1 MIRICNLA
9 KYYET
14 GAPALT
20 NINLNVSKGEFVYIT
35 GPSGAGKSTLLRLL
49 FCGTSPTRGQI
60 LVNGR
65 NITRMGASQIPYL
78 RRQLGVVFQ
87 DFKLIKTRTL
97 MENVAFPL
105 EVQGIRRQE
114 VAKRV
119 FRALQM
125 EKLEKYLKKYPL
137 EISGG
142 EQQRVAIARAL
153 VTDPLVLLAD
163 EPTGNLDDQ
172 TTLEIMELFKSAN
185 ARGTTVIMATH
196 NLELIRRHP
205 RRVVVLKGGKIV
217 EDHDTPLS
225 MTASAGQAE
234 RSLDS

>member
-1 MIRICNLA
+1 M
-9 KYYET
+9 
-14 GAPALT
+14 
-20 NINLNVSKGEFVYIT
+20 
-35 GPSGAGKSTLLRLL
+35 
-49 FCGTSPTRGQI
+49 
-60 LVNGR
+60 
-65 NITRMGASQIPYL
+65 
-78 RRQLGVVFQ
+78 
-87 DFKLIKTRTL
+87 
-97 MENVAFPL
+97 
-105 EVQGIRRQE
+105 
-114 VAKRV
+114 
-119 FRALQM
+119 
-125 EKLEKYLKKYPL
+125 

-163 EPTGNLDDQ
+163 EPTGNLDEQ
-172 TTLEIMELFKSAN
+172 TTQEIMELFKSAN

-217 EDHDTPLS
+217 EDHATPLS